1 MDKHNLNSLNPAKF
15 TELIKN
21 REIAIASAPFKMPD
35 ATGHAN
41 DLYKRLHPNKQYLR
55 VHSVI
60 NHKNAKTFIL
70 KPSEEKGTKE
80 CAYFSAG
87 QYLSVFIEKDGKVY
101 SRPYSIV
108 SSPKE
113 SLAGTYMITVKSVDG
128 GLVSNTILKEWQTGT
143 EVTVSDPIGNFTY
156 EPLRD
161 AHHVVGIAG
170 GSGITPFVSLAKA
183 ARDGDEDC
191 SLTIIYASRSEDDI
205 LFKNELDA
213 LAESSDRIKVIYV
226 LSHQHKEGFEQG
238 FVTSELISKYA
249 EGQYSVFICGPQQMV
264 SFVDKELEKL
274 SLEKKYIRHEVHGEV
289 ADPAY
294 FAEYPSDVPENVRIT
309 VKVKDQI
316 TEIKAS
322 TKNTILR
329 ILEQNSIT
337 PPSRCRSGEC
347 GFCRSRLISGRVF
360 VPEKLDKRRQA
371 DNKFGYFHPC
381 CSYPLS
387 DLVIE
392 VTEA

>member
-1 MDKHNLNSLNPAKF
+1 MDKHNLNSLNPARF

-21 REIAIASAPFKMPD
+21 REIAIASAPFKMPA
-35 ATGHAN
+35 ATGQAN

-87 QYLSVFIEKDGKVY
+87 QYLSVFAEKDGKIY

-128 GLVSNTILKEWQTGT
+128 GLVSNTILKKWKTGT
-143 EVTVSDPIGNFTY
+143 EVTVS
-156 EPLRD
+156 
-161 AHHVVGIAG
+161 G

-183 ARDGDEDC
+183 VRDGDEDC
-191 SLTIIYASRSEDDI
+191 SLTVIYAIRSEDDI

-238 FVTSELISKYA
+238 FVTAELISKYA

-274 SLEKKYIRHEVHGEV
+274 SLEKKYIRQEVHGEV

-294 FAEYPSDVPENVRIT
+294 FAEYPSDVPENVHIT

-347 GFCRSRLISGRVF
+347 GFCRSSLISGRVF
-360 VPEKLDKRRQA
+360 VPEKHDKRRQA
-371 DNKFGYFHPC
+371 DNKFGYLHPC